1 MVRVQST
8 LSNQHNNNNN
18 KDNPPT
24 KSPESAA
31 CHSTSGRVRNGE
43 MKVQVSP
50 SKWPECPWPKTICLP
65 TALPGCVHQPS
76 APQVQLTPSETRVP
90 SPRTGMRCPSFS
102 FTQRLSAI
110 FIHSPGWAH
119 SVLLSFSCLQATCTL
134 SPPTPKD
141 RRGRVSCQCFHSET
155 GIDSLLSH

>member
-76 APQVQLTPSETRVP
+76 APRVQLTPSETRVP

-119 SVLLSFSCLQATCTL
+119 SVLPHQVASVTL
-134 SPPTPKD
+134 SVCPHLTASVKPAQNLLLVKLNSQPKKN
-141 RRGRVSCQCFHSET
+141 F
-155 GIDSLLSH
+155 